1 MISIVNG
8 PIEALLVLLLAVIVI
23 VSRVRPTS
31 FAVGVPL
38 NAPVARLKLVH
49 GGCPSMVKVMTPPPC
64 KTVGWKLYSVPT
76 VTLLG
81 GAPAST
87 MAGGGVSVVNPLPV
101 APGGTF
107 PVTCTPAQPTKSTAI
122 PIRTALHIG
131 GSLRRVIL
139 LGKSIPRAAGIV
151 TGRFGTIRYSSNAA

>member
-1 MISIVNG
+1 VNG
-8 PIEALLVLLLAVIVI
+8 PIDALLVPLAAVIVTG
-23 VSRVRPTS
+23 SGVRPTS

-38 NAPVARLKLVH
+38 NAPVARLKWVH
-49 GGCPSMVKVMTPPPC
+49 GGCPSMAKAMTPPPC

-87 MAGGGVSVVNPLPV
+87 MAGEGVSVVDPLPV

-107 PVTCTPAQPTKSTAI
+107 PVTCKPGQPTKSTAI
-122 PIRTALHIG
+122 PVRTALRIG
-131 GSLRRVIL
+131 GSLRQVIL
-139 LGKSIPRAAGIV
+139 IGHTEAVGIV
-151 TGRFGTIRYSSNAA
+151 TGRFGTIRYSSKAA